1 MTVCRGSGT
10 VAVVREKKWGTE
22 TNASENRERAGM
34 RQFVVDELSQEEQDN
49 LDSYLKR
56 TVKAGPM
63 EGMFWLPLPED
74 LLAEAQQGHEQCGPF
89 FFGIELGR
97 SRLIAEFLVRSQSN
111 LHCSCISYSTPAQ
124 RQFLL
129 GFLDRMLADE
139 HIKA

>member
-1 MTVCRGSGT
+1 
-10 VAVVREKKWGTE
+10 
-22 TNASENRERAGM
+22 M
-34 RQFVVDELSQEEQDN
+34 RQFVVDELSKEEQDN
-49 LDSYLKR
+49 LESYLKR

-63 EGMFWLPLPED
+63 EGVFWLPVPED

-97 SRLIAEFLVRSQSN
+97 NRLIVEFLVRSQSN